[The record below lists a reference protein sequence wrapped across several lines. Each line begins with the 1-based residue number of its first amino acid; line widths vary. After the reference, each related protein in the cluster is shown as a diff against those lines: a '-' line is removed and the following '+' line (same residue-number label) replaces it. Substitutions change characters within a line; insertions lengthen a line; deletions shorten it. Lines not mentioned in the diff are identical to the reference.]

1 MAEVSYLIPEPTK
14 TSVGGTEYNLTKLY
28 SQSGRTYYAMMLNP
42 ESRPEPWWALGM
54 IYNIDG
60 HAKPMIVSNVKAYHA
75 TSDYDLGRYGVGSED
90 DITEF
95 TYNNRKF
102 YYHCEVSAWPVGMT
116 MGDTILPV
124 DISSQLEPAVAA
136 VKLLDLYK
144 AAGGTLPNEKEEYPT
159 SWIKK
164 QIDGNYQKS
173 FAFAHAKTVY
183 TDYANKVTLDQELKD
198 IKQLLNAN
206 ISEVN
211 ALIGEVN

>member
-1 MAEVSYLIPEPTK
+1 MAEVSYLIPEPIK
-14 TSVGGTEYNLTKLY
+14 TSVGGTEYNLTQLY
-28 SQSGRTYYAMMLNP
+28 SQSGRTYYAIKLNP
-42 ESRPEPWWALGM
+42 ESHPEPWWALGM

-144 AAGGTLPNEKEEYPT
+144 AAGGIMPGENEYPT

-173 FAFAHAKTVY
+173 FTYAHAKTVY
-183 TDYANKVTLDQELKD
+183 IDYANKVTLADK
-198 IKQLLNAN
+198 LLEINTN
-206 ISEVN
+206 IDNMV
-211 ALIGEVN
+211 LLDTQITD